1 MADVHHTIRLSGNL
15 DPWAFDIEVVVEVA
29 CDVGYLVTNFGRPQP
44 LHFRLRVDNNNY
56 EINQ

>member
-1 MADVHHTIRLSGNL
+1 M
-15 DPWAFDIEVVVEVA
+15 FDIEVVVEVA

-44 LHFRLRVDNNNY
+44 LHFRHRLDNNNY